1 MNLMMLK
8 LLMIKIYTDGS
19 YKPTTEQGGYASIIT
34 ENDQVIKILYNG
46 YIHTTN
52 NRAELMG
59 ILYALEY
66 FKDSTELEIYSDSS
80 YIVNSI
86 NNGHVKR
93 WIEEHD
99 NSKKNM
105 DLWTRISKLLDFH
118 NVTFFWIKGHNNNK
132 FNELA
137 DCYANIAAIVI
148 NPKEDVKKI

>member
-1 MNLMMLK
+1 
-8 LLMIKIYTDGS
+8 MIKIYTDGS
-19 YKPTTEQGGYASIIT
+19 YKPTTDQGGYASIIT

-80 YIVNSI
+80 YIINSI

-93 WIEEHD
+93 
-99 NSKKNM
+99 
-105 DLWTRISKLLDFH
+105 
-118 NVTFFWIKGHNNNK
+118 
-132 FNELA
+132 
-137 DCYANIAAIVI
+137 
-148 NPKEDVKKI
+148 